1 MPDDKQRIDDLNQ
14 TELARFIL
22 DIIHRS
28 LLHYGLWFTEVRHQ
42 MGSARALGILKTAYE
57 RSMDIQMN
65 RLSKVFG
72 FELQDGLPKAL
83 LEMDRGELKKL
94 LDGFCAN
101 WLANDGVWFQA
112 VEFKDGM
119 NDAKR
124 CNDSVWAQFS
134 LIEAWSIKR
143 FLGLPERPGLAG
155 LKKALGFRIYA
166 QINTQSVIEE
176 GPGSLVFQ
184 MNECRVQSARK
195 RKGLDGLPL
204 QVGGPGGVRLLCA
217 QHRRPDSDRVHRL
230 PARPAPRGVVL
241 RLALHAE
248 TGLINCSSQ
257 DLI

>member
-28 LLHYGLWFTEVRHQ
+28 LLHYGLWYTEVRHQ

-72 FELQDGLPKAL
+72 FELQDGLPKAM

-124 CNDSVWAQFS
+124 CNDSCWTRYSPF
-134 LIEAWSIKR
+134 EAERIKKI
-143 FLGLPERPGLAG
+143 LNLPENGGIPALQ
-155 LKKALGFRIYA
+155 KALAFRMYA
-166 QINTQSVIEE
+166 LINEQSVEKVDDACII
-176 GPGSLVFQ
+176 FR
-184 MNECRVQSARK
+184 MNKCRVQAARK
-195 RKGLDGLPL
+195 RRGLEDYPCKSVGLVEYPYFASAIDKRI
-204 QVGGPGGVRLLCA
+204 QTECIGCPPDPHPEGWFCA
-217 QHRRPDSDRVHRL
+217 WKFT
-230 PARPAPRGVVL
+230 
-241 RLALHAE
+241 LAV
-248 TGLINCSSQ
+248 
-257 DLI
+257 